1 MELVFW
7 WLLGVK
13 RVVTKRVHV
22 NTTLEDIREKGG
34 EVASGTDSVYTR
46 DGNGAFHS
54 LSCVT
59 HLLDE

>member
-1 MELVFW
+1 M
-7 WLLGVK
+7 
-13 RVVTKRVHV
+13 VTKRVHV